1 MKMQFHETGKPLS
14 DNNSK
19 TFVSNFLSNRQINV
33 RPVYY
38 PQPQY
43 SKPEYTPSD
52 GDRITWGKPTW
63 TLLHVLAEKVRPEYF
78 KIIKGDLFANIFT
91 ICNNLPCPSC
101 AEHATKY
108 MNSVNFSI
116 ISNKEQL
123 KDLLF
128 QFHNTV
134 NSNKGYR
141 QFPREEL
148 DSLYSSKN
156 TISAI
161 NEFMFHFDKKVTS
174 LKMTANNFH
183 RSRAVYRL
191 KNWFIQNLQ
200 FFLP

>member
-1 MKMQFHETGKPLS
+1 
-14 DNNSK
+14 
-19 TFVSNFLSNRQINV
+19 
-33 RPVYY
+33 
-38 PQPQY
+38 
-43 SKPEYTPSD
+43 
-52 GDRITWGKPTW
+52 
-63 TLLHVLAEKVRPEYF
+63 
-78 KIIKGDLFANIFT
+78 
-91 ICNNLPCPSC
+91 
-101 AEHATKY
+101 